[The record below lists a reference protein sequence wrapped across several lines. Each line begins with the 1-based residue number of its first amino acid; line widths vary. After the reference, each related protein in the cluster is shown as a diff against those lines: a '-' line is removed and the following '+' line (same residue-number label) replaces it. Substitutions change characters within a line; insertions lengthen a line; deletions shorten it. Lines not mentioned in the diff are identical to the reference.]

1 MFLFTKQLRYASLRR
16 IIDSYDGFRSCLEE
30 FEVFLYFLLVTRKQ
44 LFLSKKT
51 INGVCLPFNNRSE
64 LKIKPRKIKIEPEQI
79 LRFLEIMMGL

>member
-1 MFLFTKQLRYASLRR
+1 M
-16 IIDSYDGFRSCLEE
+16 DSEVVFK

-51 INGVCLPFNNRSE
+51 INGVGLPFNNRSE

-79 LRFLEIMMGL
+79 